1 MNYFITTD
9 ASGGI
14 TGLYTDDPAY
24 AAPPVGSIAV
34 SQSDADLLKTGFAQY
49 QYLNGAV
56 TLNQTLLLATARAT
70 QSQLV
75 SASCQAAIVAG
86 FSSPALGT
94 AHTYPAKPTDQTNL
108 AANVL
113 SSLLPNLP
121 TTWTTQQMCATQAVP
136 PVWGYVAHTAAQIQ
150 QVGSDG
156 KAAILAF
163 LIKNANLQGQIQS
176 ASTVA
181 AVQAVV
187 W

>member
-1 MNYFITTD
+1 MNYFITIDAYNNITGFYTD
-9 ASGGI
+9 APG
-14 TGLYTDDPAY
+14 Y
-24 AAPPVGSIAV
+24 AAPPTGALPV
-34 SQSDADLLKTGFAQY
+34 SHADADLLKTGFAQY

-56 TLNQTLLLATARAT
+56 ALNQSLLLANAKAA

-75 SASCQAAIVAG
+75 SASCQAAIMAG
-86 FSSPALGT
+86 FSSAALGT
-94 AHTYPAKPTDQTNL
+94 AHTYPAKPTDQANL

-113 SSLLPNLP
+113 SSLLPSLP
-121 TTWTTQQMCATQAVP
+121 STWTTQQICATQAVP

-163 LIKNANLQGQIQS
+163 LIKNASLQGQIQS